1 VIEAALTIRVD
12 VFLLVLLNIPYPKR
26 FALQPLIQLL
36 SCMLSLLLRNEIM
49 QIPE

>member
-26 FALQPLIQLL
+26 FALQPLIQRFVCALA
-36 SCMLSLLLRNEIM
+36 LLLRDELV
-49 QIPE
+49 QVFE